1 MSDVSNRLPIG
12 RPSLPVAAVLLLAA
26 CSSAAAPSQAPGS
39 PPAGSGSPS
48 SPGPSQ
54 APPLTPG
61 TTIGAIDHPVG
72 ASDVVLR
79 LEEGGGF
86 VPMEMMAAQAPT
98 FTLYGV
104 GVIVFQPRVETF
116 PVPDANGVIHS
127 LPWRTAK
134 LEESQI
140 QDLLEFAIGTGGL
153 GTAKDSYVEGGIAD
167 APNTI
172 FTLKAGGLDKTVV
185 VNALADGST
194 HGADAAARS
203 AFFKLAQKLRDFD
216 QGGSIPTDVY
226 QPEGFRAVLMDREGQ
241 ASGAISWPW
250 PAIKPTDFVGDANGS
265 GGTSLPHRT
274 LSQADLDAL
283 GVKDAAGGLQ
293 GIVLEAPDG
302 KTWTLI
308 VRPLLPDEQG

>member
-1 MSDVSNRLPIG
+1 MSHVSIRLPIG
-12 RPSLPVAAVLLLAA
+12 GPSLAVAAFLLLAA
-26 CSSAAAPSQAPGS
+26 CSSAPAPSQGPGS
-39 PPAGSGSPS
+39 PPPGSGGPS
-48 SPGPSQ
+48 SPAPSQ
-54 APPLTPG
+54 LPQPTPG
-61 TTIGAIDHPVG
+61 TTVGAIDHPVG
-72 ASDVVLR
+72 AADVILR

-98 FTLYGV
+98 FTLYGD
-104 GVIVFQPRVETF
+104 GVIVFQPKVETF
-116 PVPDANGVIHS
+116 PEPDANGVVHS
-127 LPWRTAK
+127 VPWRTAR
-134 LEESQI
+134 LDEGQT

-153 GTAKDSYVEGGIAD
+153 GTARDSYVEGGIAD

-185 VNALADGST
+185 VNALAEGGPQGT
-194 HGADAAARS
+194 DAAARA

-226 QPEGFRAVLMDREGQ
+226 QPDGFRAVLMNREGQ
-241 ASGAISWPW
+241 AGGTIAWPW
-250 PAIKPTDFVGDANGS
+250 PTIKPSDFVADANGN
-265 GGTSLPHRT
+265 GGVSFPHRT
-274 LSQADLDAL
+274 LSPSEVDAL

-293 GIVLEAPDG
+293 GIVLKAPDG